1 MLIGVVGNGR
11 AGALGEK
18 WWEMVTMNGRQHE
31 HRSDAMVEIVGL
43 TPEGIQLIAG
53 VKQLLAIQPRR
64 Q

>member
-1 MLIGVVGNGR
+1 
-11 AGALGEK
+11 
-18 WWEMVTMNGRQHE
+18 
-31 HRSDAMVEIVGL
+31 MVEIVGL